1 MEKGKV
7 FQCKFGHLRHDNV
20 VGQKYGRK
28 FDCSKGYVYMLKA
41 TPELWTMWLPHRTQ
55 ILYFADISYVISA
68 LELSPG
74 CLVIEAGTGSGSM
87 THSIARTVAPNGK
100 VYTFDFHE
108 KRSQEAKTEFES
120 HGLGDVVVTQHQ
132 DVCTH
137 GFPVELEGKID
148 AVFLDL
154 PRPWDAV
161 IPAKRSLK
169 SGGRVCCFSPC
180 IEQVQRTV
188 ASLRENFFIEMSTIE
203 VLIKPIDTA
212 KTVSLKKLKFEDSEG
227 KVINGSNSSNDEFMD
242 YTICFP
248 TATQAGHT
256 GYLTFATKI

>member
-1 MEKGKV
+1 
-7 FQCKFGHLRHDNV
+7 
-20 VGQKYGRK
+20 
-28 FDCSKGYVYMLKA
+28 MLKA
-41 TPELWTMWLPHRTQ
+41 TPELWTLWLPHRTQ
-55 ILYFADISYVISA
+55 ILYFADISYVVAS

-108 KRSQEAKTEFES
+108 KRSEEARIEFES
-120 HGLGDVVVTQHQ
+120 HGLGDVVVAQHR
-132 DVCTH
+132 DVCSN
-137 GFPVELEGKID
+137 GFPEDFKDSID

-154 PRPWDAV
+154 PRPWDVV
-161 IPAKRSLK
+161 ISSKQSLK
-169 SGGRVCCFSPC
+169 SGGRICCFSPC
-180 IEQVQRTV
+180 IEQVQKT
-188 ASLRENFFIEMSTIE
+188 AGSLRENLFIEMSTIE
-203 VLIKPIDTA
+203 VLIQPIDTA
-212 KTVSLKKLKFEDSEG
+212 KTVSLRKIKFDDEQG
-227 KVINGSNSSNDEFMD
+227 TVINGSTGSSSEHCVD